1 MTAPALA
8 QRDVAEREAPG
19 APRHGWRQDLTGWAF
34 AAPFVILFGIFLAL
48 PILAAFALSFTSF
61 GLRDL
66 ENPIGT
72 TSSASRTTSTCS
84 ATPKFWKSLGN
95 TVYFVV
101 VGVPLTLAL
110 GLVIAN
116 ALSRGITRF
125 RTAFRVG
132 YYLPVITSIVAI
144 AVVWRFLLNPDVG
157 LINMLLGKLGING
170 PDWLA
175 DPALAMPSIIAMAV
189 WRNLGFAMV
198 VFVAG
203 MQAIPAMLYEA
214 ASIDGAGRWQA
225 FRYVTLPMLRPTIL
239 FMLVITTIGYLQL
252 FEEPFV
258 MTDGGPLDAT
268 LSVTM
273 YMYQQG
279 FEFFHQGYAS
289 AIAYVLFVIVAIV
302 AFLQFKFLRSDD
314 VMEARAMTAIQ
325 SDPDASRSPPGTPA
339 SRPEPMVDLPLA
351 DRSGIVLMVGP
362 FLWMVL
368 GSLKPQAEFL
378 LNPPTFLPKAPTTD
392 NYERLFDQLDF
403 PRFFFNS
410 ALVALVV
417 TVGNVL
423 FCPMLGYALAKLQ
436 WRGKRLVMGLVLAT
450 LMVPAGITLIPNFV
464 LMRKPRAREHLSR
477 PDPAVPRRA
486 VRRLPDPPVHVRH
499 PRRAPRGRPDR
510 RGQRVA
516 DLLAG
521 GHADHGAGPRDARDP
536 DVPRQLEQLPLSARD
551 GPGTPDVHAAG
562 RARDI
567 RHGPVPSRP
576 RDAHGRVG
584 RPGRAGPD
592 HLHPLPALDHRRNR
606 DHWTEGLTAGR

>member
-1 MTAPALA
+1 MTAPALVR
-8 QRDVAEREAPG
+8 RDVAGRKAAPV
-19 APRHGWRQDLTGWAF
+19 APRHGWRQDLVGWSF

-48 PILAAFALSFTSF
+48 PIIAAFAFSFTSF
-61 GLRDL
+61 GLADL

-72 TSSASRTTSTCS
+72 TVVGVQNYLDLLSDG
-84 ATPKFWKSLGN
+84 KFWKSLGN

-157 LINMLLGKLGING
+157 LVNILLRNVGING
-170 PDWLA
+170 PNWLA
-175 DPALAMPSIIAMAV
+175 NPALAMPSIILMAV

-203 MQAIPAMLYEA
+203 MQAIPATLYEA

-302 AFLQFKFLRSDD
+302 AFLQFKFLR
-314 VMEARAMTAIQ
+314 E
-325 SDPDASRSPPGTPA
+325 DA
-339 SRPEPMVDLPLA
+339 
-351 DRSGIVLMVGP
+351 
-362 FLWMVL
+362 
-368 GSLKPQAEFL
+368 
-378 LNPPTFLPKAPTTD
+378 
-392 NYERLFDQLDF
+392 
-403 PRFFFNS
+403 
-410 ALVALVV
+410 
-417 TVGNVL
+417 
-423 FCPMLGYALAKLQ
+423 
-436 WRGKRLVMGLVLAT
+436 
-450 LMVPAGITLIPNFV
+450 
-464 LMRKPRAREHLSR
+464 
-477 PDPAVPRRA
+477 
-486 VRRLPDPPVHVRH
+486 
-499 PRRAPRGRPDR
+499 
-510 RGQRVA
+510 
-516 DLLAG
+516 
-521 GHADHGAGPRDARDP
+521 
-536 DVPRQLEQLPLSARD
+536 
-551 GPGTPDVHAAG
+551 
-562 RARDI
+562 
-567 RHGPVPSRP
+567 
-576 RDAHGRVG
+576 
-584 RPGRAGPD
+584 
-592 HLHPLPALDHRRNR
+592 
-606 DHWTEGLTAGR
+606 